1 MTTIHPDWQSDEGR
15 PVRITV
21 KQPTAEAKPLPAATR
36 ITTVSRKPAAF
47 VGIALTLA
55 VVFAVFRP
63 DIGSN
68 TVGQAQNS
76 YKIVLTPD
84 GPIPDTIV
92 AAPGDQIE
100 FLNSFEDPQ
109 RIDLSELP
117 TLEKFEAYDQGL
129 YDDIEPWITPD
140 IPFGGSYV
148 TTIDPLADR
157 GEYAYFGVDETA
169 DLIFG
174 TVAVEFYGEEN
185 LNFPGEDEELPG
197 DETDFPFDDEP
208 LDEPAGDDGDAEPSF
223 EDLYPYDDS
232 IFPGAPSDGDNVFR
246 LPSETLPPDE
256 QQPVDYPEQNLPQ
269 NPFTVQYGQMHGAPT
284 PPPYEGFQQQLPA
297 HSGAPLNAQTPTRPV
312 SQPHTGAGHWIVI
325 GLSAV
330 AVIVTTRK
338 AFRRV

>member
-21 KQPTAEAKPLPAATR
+21 KPAAGKTEIPAPAPKLR
-36 ITTVSRKPAAF
+36 TVSRKPAAF

-68 TVGQAQNS
+68 ATGQAQSS

-109 RIDLSELP
+109 QIDLSELP
-117 TLEKFEAYDQGL
+117 TIEKFEAFDQGL

-157 GEYAYFGVDETA
+157 GEYAYYGVGDTA
-169 DLIFG
+169 DLIYG
-174 TVAVEFYGEEN
+174 TVAVELFDQDN
-185 LNFPGEDEELPG
+185 LNFPGEDNDVPPDDEDFEDPFDGAFGGELP
-197 DETDFPFDDEP
+197 EDD
-208 LDEPAGDDGDAEPSF
+208 DSEPSF

-232 IFPGAPSDGDNVFR
+232 IFPDGPSDENVFQ

-256 QQPVDYPEQNLPQ
+256 QEPVIYPEQNLPQ
-269 NPFTVQYGQMHGAPT
+269 NPFTVQYGQMHGAPM
-284 PPPYEGFQQQLPA
+284 PPPYEGFQQQPEQHA
-297 HSGAPLNAQTPTRPV
+297 GAPLNTTLPSRPV
-312 SQPHTGAGHWIVI
+312 SQPHTGAAHWIVI
-325 GLSAV
+325 V
-330 AVIVTTRK
+330 ASIATILLTTRK